1 MSRSFELSDV
11 EWATVGTVG
20 PPGQR
25 TFYLQARQDDQLVT
39 LKLEKQQVAAVA
51 QFLGEILS
59 DLPVPEPIPDDE
71 ALALAEPVLAEWAV
85 GGLQLAYDSG
95 ADRIVILAEE
105 IGDPADDADE
115 PDSEEIGG
123 EQIRAEQEP
132 AERLRGP
139 RSGAAEPDPDPGRG
153 HRPARAGIWSTP
165 GDPPAPSAVIPS
177 IPKAIHARG
186 PTATVH
192 PSPEAPDRR
201 PNRDPGAHALEQQR
215 HLSGHGHRP

>member
-1 MSRSFELSDV
+1 MSRSFELPDV

-20 PPGQR
+20 PPGPR

-39 LKLEKQQVAAVA
+39 LKLEKQQVAAIA

-105 IGDPADDADE
+105 VGDQAGDAGDPD
-115 PDSEEIGG
+115 PEEIGG
-123 EQIRAEQEP
+123 EQIRAEQQP
-132 AERLRGP
+132 AESSEERGVGRLSLTRTQAAAIVRRGWDLVNAGRPACALCGHPIDPEGHSCP
-139 RSGAAEPDPDPGRG
+139 RTNG
-153 HRPARAGIWSTP
+153 HRP
-165 GDPPAPSAVIPS
+165 
-177 IPKAIHARG
+177 
-186 PTATVH
+186 
-192 PSPEAPDRR
+192 PEP
-201 PNRDPGAHALEQQR
+201 
-215 HLSGHGHRP
+215 

>member
-132 AERLRGP
+132 AEPSEDRGVGRLSLTRTQAAAIVRRGWDLVNAGRPACALCGHPIDPEGHSCP
-139 RSGAAEPDPDPGRG
+139 RTNG
-153 HRPARAGIWSTP
+153 HRP
-165 GDPPAPSAVIPS
+165 
-177 IPKAIHARG
+177 
-186 PTATVH
+186 
-192 PSPEAPDRR
+192 PEP
-201 PNRDPGAHALEQQR
+201 
-215 HLSGHGHRP
+215 